1 MLTVKNVGVREIIL
15 NRPKKFNALNL
26 NMVERI
32 TPEIQVYT
40 CDEADN
46 AGKSRRDLCID
57 DTFFGYRR
65 GKSLI

>member
-32 TPEIQVYT
+32 TPEIQVRTIFDKGICINTYT
-40 CDEADN
+40 
-46 AGKSRRDLCID
+46 
-57 DTFFGYRR
+57 Y
-65 GKSLI
+65 